1 MKTEIIDII
10 ENLNENYFDELK
22 EFSNEVI
29 TFDYLTKDDVTK
41 KNYIE
46 KVCSYIEAFCIKNT
60 VKEVDLYD
68 VFAERLQMA
77 ASFKLIKGSREE
89 KYFNKLKTTVKEIK
103 KAKAANIDLLKN
115 VSRIFVSLYHYCL
128 IDKKTFSFDLSMDYL
143 KSTISRLKE
152 SKTYKDLHKSNRKT
166 DYDIKYNK
174 ILFVDFL
181 LVLLYLDMLMNA
193 PQSEVE
199 D

>member
-89 KYFNKLKTTVKEIK
+89 
-103 KAKAANIDLLKN
+103 
-115 VSRIFVSLYHYCL
+115 R
-128 IDKKTFSFDLSMDYL
+128 M
-143 KSTISRLKE
+143 
-152 SKTYKDLHKSNRKT
+152 
-166 DYDIKYNK
+166 
-174 ILFVDFL
+174 
-181 LVLLYLDMLMNA
+181 
-193 PQSEVE
+193 
-199 D
+199 